1 MVLELIWEALK
12 ALVMVVL
19 GVLPDLP
26 DMPSTIES
34 AAQNVTG
41 WFQKTHDILEIYL
54 GQSFMTAA
62 LVIVI
67 GLFTF
72 EYIYHAVMWIIKK
85 LPIGV
90 Q

>member
-1 MVLELIWEALK
+1 MVLELVWETLK

-19 GVLPDLP
+19 GILPDLP
-26 DMPSTIES
+26 DMPSAIAA
-34 AAQNVTG
+34 AAQSVTN
-41 WFQKTHDILEIYL
+41 WFQTTHDILVILL
-54 GQSFMTAA
+54 GQSFMSAA
-62 LVIVI
+62 MVIIV

-72 EYIYHAVMWIIKK
+72 EYIYHGVMWVVKK